1 MVDSSCSPLTLVRRT
16 RSGNL
21 ILYADPIR
29 KKLSSD
35 LGRQTHF
42 PFWNTSSPTVA
53 TLCYKEHHRFVFS
66 VSYDE
71 RILGLNLDFF
81 FLGGGAPLRND
92 FNFTSCFFCF
102 VFFGRILLTLE
113 SRRSSRRGVGE
124 GVHPLHPPLDPLW
137 LWHVVY
143 VTVNMASWW
152 KFTPFTVIQIPECVN
167 FSHVKSGLVIL
178 EVRIE
183 FLNQEFK
190 DVLDYFTWVFA
201 CKNIKILSLR
211 RSTYLPGISCLQF

>member
-71 RILGLNLDFF
+71 RILGRNLDFF
-81 FLGGGAPLRND
+81 FLGRARTTKKWLQLHLMLFLFCFFWQNITYFRKPQVISAGGAGGCASPAPSPRSAPDYDMLFMR
-92 FNFTSCFFCF
+92 
-102 VFFGRILLTLE
+102 LLTWP
-113 SRRSSRRGVGE
+113 VGE
-124 GVHPLHPPLDPLW
+124 SSPH
-137 LWHVVY
+137 
-143 VTVNMASWW
+143 
-152 KFTPFTVIQIPECVN
+152 
-167 FSHVKSGLVIL
+167 
-178 EVRIE
+178 
-183 FLNQEFK
+183 
-190 DVLDYFTWVFA
+190 
-201 CKNIKILSLR
+201 LR
-211 RSTYLPGISCLQF
+211 